1 MKDAA
6 DEMEAHQEGSADRAG
21 HVLVGRMCQVAVIK
35 FVRVA
40 VNTLDRKVWI
50 RGFGYQEVATQG
62 PVMKRNVCCEDV
74 AIKILSAKLWQEKAA
89 YTEDPRQKKSTSLR

>member
-1 MKDAA
+1 
-6 DEMEAHQEGSADRAG
+6 
-21 HVLVGRMCQVAVIK
+21 MCQVDVIEYVRVRK
-35 FVRVA
+35 ICQVDVIEYVRVA

-89 YTEDPRQKKSTSLR
+89 YTEDARQKQIDQPKMKQAT